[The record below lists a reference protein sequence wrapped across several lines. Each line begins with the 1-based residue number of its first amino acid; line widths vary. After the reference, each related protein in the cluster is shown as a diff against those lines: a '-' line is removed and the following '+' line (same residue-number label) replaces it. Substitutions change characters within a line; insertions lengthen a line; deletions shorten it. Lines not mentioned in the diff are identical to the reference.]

1 MILRTLENGIEVKFQ
16 KKLANFIYIFKVGD
30 VISMYSSDIRPPFI
44 PNTTLFYASSLCMC
58 CLLV

>member
-30 VISMYSSDIRPPFI
+30 VISMYLAISD
-44 PNTTLFYASSLCMC
+44 
-58 CLLV
+58 LL